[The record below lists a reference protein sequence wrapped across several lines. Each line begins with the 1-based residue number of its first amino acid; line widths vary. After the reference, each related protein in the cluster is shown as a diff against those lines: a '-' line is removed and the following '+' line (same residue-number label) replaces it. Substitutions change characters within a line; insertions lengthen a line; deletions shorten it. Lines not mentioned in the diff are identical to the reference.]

1 MGAIMETWDSS
12 YMLQLVTDTLAP
24 MLVAGV
30 LAVAVFWLIGYV
42 VNALVSVEVMFT
54 PSRLAIPAPMVFPSF
69 RFPGSTFQ

>member
-42 VNALVSVEVMFT
+42 VNAL
-54 PSRLAIPAPMVFPSF
+54 F
-69 RFPGSTFQ
+69 RMMGNRY